1 MSEMEVDDTGTVAS
15 LSENKKRFEIK
26 KWYAVALWAWDIVVD
41 NCAICRNHI
50 MDLCIECQANHASAT
65 SEECTVAWGVCNHAF
80 HFHCISR
87 WLKTRQVCPLD
98 NREWELQK
106 RMGSWCCGLCANSG
120 SDEDEEAER
129 QRLIPSPQLSY
140 DGTQQ
145 PYGSFSSPDPVT
157 NEPQSDINTMMTNII
172 KVAENQVVDAGATD
186 YNPLDSQEHI
196 ERSRYYAESIARQ
209 PLGPPP
215 LPVFLPRTFGNPAS
229 IIDAPLVEIAE
240 INEIRQLAKENAV
253 FVHEM
258 TTQEKDDLIAH
269 FNQA

>member
-1 MSEMEVDDTGTVAS
+1 MGHSNHME
-15 LSENKKRFEIK
+15 
-26 KWYAVALWAWDIVVD
+26 
-41 NCAICRNHI
+41 
-50 MDLCIECQANHASAT
+50 
-65 SEECTVAWGVCNHAF
+65 
-80 HFHCISR
+80 
-87 WLKTRQVCPLD
+87 
-98 NREWELQK
+98 
-106 RMGSWCCGLCANSG
+106 
-120 SDEDEEAER
+120 
-129 QRLIPSPQLSY
+129 
-140 DGTQQ
+140 
-145 PYGSFSSPDPVT
+145 DPVT

>member
-1 MSEMEVDDTGTVAS
+1 MQYF
-15 LSENKKRFEIK
+15 R
-26 KWYAVALWAWDIVVD
+26 
-41 NCAICRNHI
+41 
-50 MDLCIECQANHASAT
+50 
-65 SEECTVAWGVCNHAF
+65 
-80 HFHCISR
+80 
-87 WLKTRQVCPLD
+87 
-98 NREWELQK
+98 
-106 RMGSWCCGLCANSG
+106 RMVSWCCGLCANPG

-145 PYGSFSSPDPVT
+145 PYGSFSPPDPVT

-229 IIDAPLVEIAE
+229 IIDAPLVELAE

>member
-1 MSEMEVDDTGTVAS
+1 
-15 LSENKKRFEIK
+15 
-26 KWYAVALWAWDIVVD
+26 
-41 NCAICRNHI
+41 
-50 MDLCIECQANHASAT
+50 
-65 SEECTVAWGVCNHAF
+65 
-80 HFHCISR
+80 
-87 WLKTRQVCPLD
+87 
-98 NREWELQK
+98 
-106 RMGSWCCGLCANSG
+106 MGSWCCGLCANSG

-145 PYGSFSSPDPVT
+145 PYRKVYKFLTQLLCSAVDFSSPDPVT

>member
-1 MSEMEVDDTGTVAS
+1 MEVDDTGPVAS

-106 RMGSWCCGLCANSG
+106 YVIASSVL
-120 SDEDEEAER
+120 
-129 QRLIPSPQLSY
+129 
-140 DGTQQ
+140 
-145 PYGSFSSPDPVT
+145 FSILVVVVPVQIT
-157 NEPQSDINTMMTNII
+157 
-172 KVAENQVVDAGATD
+172 K
-186 YNPLDSQEHI
+186 
-196 ERSRYYAESIARQ
+196 
-209 PLGPPP
+209 
-215 LPVFLPRTFGNPAS
+215 
-229 IIDAPLVEIAE
+229 
-240 INEIRQLAKENAV
+240 
-253 FVHEM
+253 
-258 TTQEKDDLIAH
+258 
-269 FNQA
+269 